1 MKGSIRR
8 RGRDSFELTID
19 VGRDLEGKRQR
30 KYLSVRGK
38 RADADR
44 KLREVM
50 SSLDRGLPLI
60 TSRVSLQN
68 FLEVW
73 ISAHSSRVRERTIY
87 GYHNVLRRYI
97 YPRLGNLPLARLK
110 PAHIEELYSSLL
122 RGSLSPRTITQVHRI
137 LKKALKQA
145 VRWNYIGRNPS
156 DLVDPPRFENK
167 EMLALNR
174 DELQRLLEAA
184 SRTPYGMPIFLA
196 AFTGL
201 RRGELVGLQW
211 ADIDMGSQTISVRR
225 EVVFVPG
232 KGHLVT
238 SPKSPK
244 SRRVVNV
251 SPIVIERLQEHLGAQ
266 YLQRQYAG
274 EVWKDAG
281 WVFTGSDGGHLDP
294 NTLSRVFL
302 RLRKELGFPPVVL
315 HSLRHTHASLLL
327 QAKTPMKV
335 VQERLGHSTIAIT
348 ADIYSHVSETL
359 QKQAAIDFDRI
370 VGVSDD

>member
-8 RGRDSFELTID
+8 RGRDSFQLTID
-19 VGRDLEGKRQR
+19 VGRDSRGRRQR
-30 KYLSVRGK
+30 KYISARGS

-44 KLREVM
+44 KLREAM
-50 SSLDRGLPLI
+50 SSLDQGLPI
-60 TSRVSLQN
+60 VTSKVSLQN
-68 FLEVW
+68 FLAKW
-73 ISAHSSRVRERTIY
+73 ISAHSSRVRDRTIY
-87 GYHNVLRRYI
+87 GYGNVLKRYV
-97 YPRLGNLPLARLK
+97 YPRLGHVALTRLQ
-110 PAHIEELYSSLL
+110 PSHIEDLYASLL
-122 RGSLSPRTITQVHRI
+122 ESHLSARTITQLHRI

-156 DLVDPPRFENK
+156 DLVDPPRFEK
-167 EMLALNR
+167 REMIALDSDQLR
-174 DELQRLLEAA
+174 LLLEAA

-201 RRGELVGLQW
+201 RRGELVGLKW
-211 ADIDMGSQTISVRR
+211 AGIDIKSRTIAVRR

-244 SRRVVNV
+244 SRKVVNV
-251 SPIVIERLQEHLGAQ
+251 SPVVIERLQEHLGAQ
-266 YLQRQYAG
+266 AIQRQYAG
-274 EVWKDAG
+274 EAWKHEG
-281 WVFTGSDGGHLDP
+281 WVFTGPDGGHLDP
-294 NTLSRVFL
+294 NALSRIFL
-302 RLRKELGFPPVVL
+302 RLRKELSLPPVVL
-315 HSLRHTHASLLL
+315 HSLRHSHATLLL

-359 QKQAAIDFDRI
+359 QKQAAKDFDRI
-370 VGVSDD
+370 IGISDD